1 MGRPGFKA
9 VRTWLPIRRFVS
21 HPGNHFSAELIRLH
35 IGQQSGSTI
44 KDPDTGRSTAFV
56 SREDKKV
63 TIELLNIDWGM
74 TGALCGVH
82 ESHSAVPSSH
92 STNLSHRIDASE
104 RIGDVGECHQ
114 SNGVCLQPPLQQGPV
129 DDPLVASDRKVLER
143 GTRPSGGY
151 LPRDKIGMMLHLRDQ
166 NDVSRAEMCRSPG
179 TRDQIN
185 PFGRSSRKDYRF
197 CGSCAQKSG
206 CTGAS
211 IFVEFRSASAQG
223 VNASVNVCVILSII
237 TGDFV
242 DHAVRMLG

>member
-9 VRTWLPIRRFVS
+9 VRPWFPIRRFVS
-21 HPGNHFSAELIRLH
+21 DSGNHFAAELIRLH
-35 IGQQSGSTI
+35 IGQQSGITI
-44 KDPDTGRSTAFV
+44 KDPDTSRCAAFV

-63 TIELLNIDWGM
+63 AIELLNIDWGV

-82 ESHSAVPSSH
+82 ESHRAVPSSR

-114 SNGVCLQPPLQQGPV
+114 SNGVCLQPLLQQGPV
-129 DDPLVASDRKVLER
+129 DGPLVASDRKVLER

-166 NDVSRAEMCRSPG
+166 NDVSRAKICRCPG
-179 TRDQIN
+179 TCDQIN

-197 CGSCAQKSG
+197 RGSCSQKSG
-206 CTGAS
+206 CTGSS

-223 VNASVNVCVILSII
+223 VNAPMNVCVILSII
-237 TGDFV
+237 TGDLV
-242 DHAVRMLG
+242 DHTGWMLG